1 MDLEH
6 SLLDDSRNEIN
17 NSVSSLHDS
26 SFNSYNSSLDPNLKP
41 VEGHQPEPESST
53 DNSIVIPTYEQGFSR
68 FSHSKISRSITFQSA
83 FNAQLTNEEL
93 PKYKFG
99 ILKSETVTTFMLNGN
114 VFSEFT
120 NPKEVEKDQRVN
132 TFFLLKDTTN
142 DQFDYDA
149 KEVMNSLSME
159 HDYESNIR
167 DFLQGINDFF
177 TDVTYQRVKK
187 ANLKYKLFMIISI
200 IVLSLCILSS
210 FVYMIISFAT
220 SFKAGIFILLLFV
233 MGGLGYLLYYQ
244 LTSIKRM
251 KTYLVYNK
259 INYMFTNYTQFVKYI
274 EGWNRSMF
282 ESCRIRVT
290 IPVSMNYILFNMD
303 PYQEIEIKHNK
314 LNDSNPLSGS
324 EMEGRDSNLNINRD
338 TQNSNTSGFDIN
350 GVRES
355 QMSAV

>member
-1 MDLEH
+1 M
-6 SLLDDSRNEIN
+6 
-17 NSVSSLHDS
+17 
-26 SFNSYNSSLDPNLKP
+26 KW
-41 VEGHQPEPESST
+41 
-53 DNSIVIPTYEQGFSR
+53 VIY
-68 FSHSKISRSITFQSA
+68 
-83 FNAQLTNEEL
+83 
-93 PKYKFG
+93 
-99 ILKSETVTTFMLNGN
+99 
-114 VFSEFT
+114 
-120 NPKEVEKDQRVN
+120 
-132 TFFLLKDTTN
+132 
-142 DQFDYDA
+142 
-149 KEVMNSLSME
+149 
-159 HDYESNIR
+159 
-167 DFLQGINDFF
+167 DFF

-210 FVYMIISFAT
+210 FVYMIIISFAT

>member
-1 MDLEH
+1 MDIEH

-26 SFNSYNSSLDPNLKP
+26 SFNSYNSSLDPNLRP
-41 VEGHQPEPESST
+41 AEDTHPEPEQPT
-53 DNSIVIPTYEQGFSR
+53 DNSIVIPTYEQRYSR
-68 FSHSKISRSITFQSA
+68 YTRSKISRSISFQSP
-83 FNAQLTNEEL
+83 FNAQIINEEL

-120 NPKEVEKDQRVN
+120 NPKEIEKDQRIN
-132 TFFLLKDTTN
+132 TFFLLKDNNN
-142 DQFDYDA
+142 DHFDYDT
-149 KEVMNSLSME
+149 KDVMNNLSME
-159 HDYESNIR
+159 HDNESNLR

-177 TDVTYQRVKK
+177 TDVTYQRVRKT
-187 ANLKYKLFMIISI
+187 NLKYKLYMIISI

-210 FVYMIISFAT
+210 FVYMIINFAT
-220 SFKAGIFILLLFV
+220 SFNAGIFVILLFV

-244 LTSIKRM
+244 LTSIKTM
-251 KTYLVYNK
+251 KTFLIYNK
-259 INYMFTNYTQFVKYI
+259 INYMFTNYNQFVKYV

-290 IPVSMNYILFNMD
+290 IPVSLNYILFNMD
-303 PYQEIEIKHNK
+303 PYQEIEIKDNK
-314 LNDSNPLSGS
+314 LNDNNPLSGS
-324 EMEGRDSNLNINRD
+324 EMEGKDSNVNINRD
-338 TQNSNTSGFDIN
+338 TQTSNISGYDIN

-355 QMSAV
+355 QMSTA